1 PKDDKFIPAFYS
13 VLQNTLVAE
22 NLQQANRIAFGKT
35 RCVVTLMVLKDAMN
49 SIFSSDITPETIA
62 KLEREQSQIQ
72 EKKDELPKLEF
83 ELSKLEM
90 YADACVKVLPIM
102 KQEWSSYDQEDES
115 VHLFKFRTPL
125 SPTSKTSK
133 SSSAHSNIGTD
144 NDFGEG
150 VASRFSGTEINAGP
164 RSGRPSNIKW
174 LPVQHSCFWIV
185 INSVYPFGGTT
196 SMQNIPFD
204 RYQFG
209 ASNRAPKKY
218 DAPTDNTTSQHANP
232 DTFIRQPQSYMA
244 CWPTTAAE
252 QPTPLSQLGVHRI
265 GSTSSRVPH
274 SDEIRFFSMRKKQY
288 WITTIITY

>member
-1 PKDDKFIPAFYS
+1 
-13 VLQNTLVAE
+13 
-22 NLQQANRIAFGKT
+22 
-35 RCVVTLMVLKDAMN
+35 
-49 SIFSSDITPETIA
+49 
-62 KLEREQSQIQ
+62 
-72 EKKDELPKLEF
+72 
-83 ELSKLEM
+83 
-90 YADACVKVLPIM
+90 
-102 KQEWSSYDQEDES
+102 QEDES

-164 RSGRPSNIKW
+164 RI
-174 LPVQHSCFWIV
+174 QHSCFWIV

-232 DTFIRQPQSYMA
+232 DTFIRQPQS
-244 CWPTTAAE
+244 WPTTAAE

-274 SDEIRFFSMRKKQY
+274 SDEIRFF
-288 WITTIITY
+288 